1 MPGYPLAR
9 CLQGAGTMR
18 PTANRP
24 WQEEPAKLF
33 VQTDSMLGA
42 ARVLHQAGAGVTDD
56 PRIAHLCLDAGQS
69 RILLRGA
76 GTTSDRV
83 IARWL
88 IATFAFACVA
98 AILMQ
103 SESRPTLAT
112 EQMERLAAQ
121 LERSASIPAQRADA
135 IARALEQPL
144 HCAPGPCDVEAQAR
158 NKAVREHLKHLL
170 ATKEI
175 AAKQGTVERVAGSP
189 SHAGQLIAY

>member
-1 MPGYPLAR
+1 
-9 CLQGAGTMR
+9 MR

-33 VQTDSMLGA
+33 VQTDGMLGA
-42 ARVLHQAGAGVTDD
+42 ARVLHQAGAGATDD

-83 IARWL
+83 MAGWL
-88 IATFAFACVA
+88 IAIFACACLA
-98 AILMQ
+98 AIFMQ
-103 SESRPTLAT
+103 SESRATLAT
-112 EQMERLAAQ
+112 AQMERLVAQ
-121 LERSASIPAQRADA
+121 LERTTTIPAQTANA

-144 HCAPGPCDVEAQAR
+144 HCAPGPCDFEAQAR
-158 NKAVREHLKHLL
+158 DKSVRDHLKHLL

-175 AAKQGTVERVAGSP
+175 AKQGTVERVAGSP
-189 SHAGQLIAY
+189 RHAGQLIVY